1 MSDNNIIYDF
11 DGSRLPY
18 SVGAEQAVLGSM
30 IIDPVCI
37 NDVAV
42 QVKAEYF
49 YIPQHKE
56 IYAAISS
63 MYELSQSID
72 FISLLER
79 LKKDGVYDE
88 ANGKEYL
95 TKLVQSVPSSANVLT
110 YVGIIREQYY
120 QRALMTAAKG
130 ILKDIDENT
139 MDSGKMLDAAEQRIY
154 EIRDGR

>member
-1 MSDNNIIYDF
+1 MSDNNIIYDI
-11 DGSRLPY
+11 DGGRLPY

-30 IIDPVCI
+30 IIDPECI
-37 NDVAV
+37 NEVAV
-42 QVKAEYF
+42 QVKTEYF

-56 IYAAISS
+56 IYSAIAS

-88 ANGKEYL
+88 AGGKEYL
-95 TKLVQSVPSSANVLT
+95 TKLVQTVPSSANVLT

-120 QRALMTAAKG
+120 QRALMGAAKG
-130 ILKDIDENT
+130 ILKDINENT
-139 MDSGKMLDAAEQRIY
+139 MDSGKLLDSAEQLIF
-154 EIRDGR
+154 EIR